1 MIHPHTLSLSLSLS
15 AGRVSTTA
23 AHAADRVKFRGP
35 QCSGEDVQLP
45 SNWANEM
52 LLMVSVT
59 YGRKSLLV
67 TLVHLF
73 CSAIMVSCDRFANP
87 LRALSFIR
95 ALIQYPF
102 ILSQVR
108 PSVYCRDRS
117 NFPSIHSRSGLPRR
131 ERNIAV
137 CSVVRDA

>member
-1 MIHPHTLSLSLSLS
+1 M
-15 AGRVSTTA
+15 
-23 AHAADRVKFRGP
+23 
-35 QCSGEDVQLP
+35 QLP

-52 LLMVSVT
+52 LLMVPVT

-87 LRALSFIR
+87 LRALSFVR

-102 ILSQVR
+102 VLSQVR
-108 PSVYCRDRS
+108 Q
-117 NFPSIHSRSGLPRR
+117 
-131 ERNIAV
+131 
-137 CSVVRDA
+137 SVVTGAIFHPFIPVLAFRAVSAISL